1 MKEGCDTCWLI
12 ETQRNMKHLFLIK
25 LIEEQ
30 QKIRSVFKEFI
41 PHSPHIWYRVSQKMS
56 FSEFDVISASA
67 AWFYCFRFFYDK
79 YFNSNLTKHIKIWI
93 KNYIAPCI
101 ARLWTSFF
109 SCFCETTHSVA
120 FDTFRKFRKQFYVN
134 SCKFLFS
141 RMIRNLKLYKIVQGK
156 RQVSRSLQ
164 SLHTNLS
171 E

>member
-1 MKEGCDTCWLI
+1 MNQELYCTMHCKAL
-12 ETQRNMKHLFLIK
+12 N
-25 LIEEQ
+25 
-30 QKIRSVFKEFI
+30 
-41 PHSPHIWYRVSQKMS
+41 
-56 FSEFDVISASA
+56 VI
-67 AWFYCFRFFYDK
+67 FV
-79 YFNSNLTKHIKIWI
+79 
-93 KNYIAPCI
+93 
-101 ARLWTSFF
+101 

-171 E
+171 EQKLPPIVSALILHCSIKIKCRKMQIFDILGYQGCIYRLTCSHPELTEDHVLTSGYVKIFRTVTRNAVNKSV